1 MNTAGMK
8 DTVNA
13 RAMPSV
19 SWLIGVASASA
30 MVMASNCRN
39 NRSTMAPLN
48 AVTMDTSLN
57 HASRS
62 RRRSTPRATT
72 QAPTEN
78 PNRKPARISAKA
90 WEVDSP

>member
-19 SWLIGVASASA
+19 SWLIGVASASRI
-30 MVMASNCRN
+30 VRASNCRN
-39 NRSTMAPLN
+39 NRSTTAPLK
-48 AVTMDTSLN
+48 AVTMDTALN
-57 HASRS
+57 QASRS
-62 RRRSTPRATT
+62 RRRSTFRATT
-72 QAPTEN
+72 HAPTEKPSRN
-78 PNRKPARISAKA
+78 PARMSAKA